1 MKGEGRFAGMFKE
14 KEGNKLKIEEIRL
27 SPELLRINSRFTGG
41 GSLAKIILILIV
53 ALGLV
58 FYKDIINIL
67 KEKYPN
73 EQFVLVSM
81 VLLFLAAL
89 IFTIY
94 RMNMISGKTLIITEK
109 GFFIEPLLAQYWK
122 DIDEYRWNTVSEAQ
136 KDLFSGKTEGTSL
149 LLFNNKGSWP
159 KTFDL
164 GCLRIFFT
172 PDQMLQVDNIFQR
185 LGIKKTEGINF

>member
-1 MKGEGRFAGMFKE
+1 MKGEGRFAGMFQA

-41 GSLAKIILILIV
+41 GSLAKIIIILMV
-53 ALGLV
+53 ALGLI

-73 EQFVLVSM
+73 EQFVLVAM
-81 VLLFLAAL
+81 VLLFLAVL

-94 RMNMISGKTLIITEK
+94 RMNRISGKTLIITEK

-122 DIDEYRWNTVSEAQ
+122 DIDEYRWNTVPETQ
-136 KDLFSGKTEGTSL
+136 KEGTSL
-149 LLFNNKGSWP
+149 LLFNNRGSWP

-164 GCLRIFFT
+164 GAYGFFFT
-172 PDQMLQVDNIFQR
+172 PEQMLQADNIFQR